1 MKTSSHCGQRTTPN
15 GATSCT
21 SVPGSRHR
29 QQTTSSVSSAV
40 QRASSVTWSA
50 YGATGPFH
58 GSGGGRVG
66 RRRTGRGGR
75 GAPGGREAGGHQ
87 GGQPPADD
95 GGGPPLAGGGAPLL
109 PRETGRSSC
118 R

>member
-21 SVPGSRHR
+21 RVPGSRHR
-29 QQTTSSVSSAV
+29 QQTASSVSSAV
-40 QRASSVTWSA
+40 QRASSVTGSA

-66 RRRTGRGGR
+66 RCVARGGR
-75 GAPGGREAGGHQ
+75 PGGGRRGGSRRV
-87 GGQPPADD
+87 
-95 GGGPPLAGGGAPLL
+95 GGGRPGRGPGGV
-109 PRETGRSSC
+109 GR
-118 R
+118 